1 MIMLTVEACALLF
14 TVTFYSVSLLSNF
27 YPSSAEKMTYSLASL
42 EIQDGVGS
50 EFLDFRTFIIYQMRI

>member
-1 MIMLTVEACALLF
+1 MLPVEACALLS
-14 TVTFYSVSLLSNF
+14 TVTFYISLLSNF

>member
-1 MIMLTVEACALLF
+1 MLPVEACALLF
-14 TVTFYSVSLLSNF
+14 TVTFYISLLSNF

>member
-1 MIMLTVEACALLF
+1 MIMLPVEACALLF
-14 TVTFYSVSLLSNF
+14 TVTFYISLLSNF